1 MTFGGVPG
9 DGANARVDDAGIR
22 TVGERLGDARRS
34 GGVVLGARQAKQRR
48 VRTSDA

>member
-22 TVGERLGDARRS
+22 VGERLGDARRS